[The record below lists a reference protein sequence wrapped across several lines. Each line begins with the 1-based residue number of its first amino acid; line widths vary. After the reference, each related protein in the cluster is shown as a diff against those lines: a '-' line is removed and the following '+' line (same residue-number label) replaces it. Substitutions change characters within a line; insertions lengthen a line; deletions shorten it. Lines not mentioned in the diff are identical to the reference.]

1 METFSTWESLL
12 LGTLVLLVIFWMR
25 PGIKASIEQSRNAK
39 SDWPGLLVP
48 IGLVVLFVIFL
59 IAMV

>member
-12 LGTLVLLVIFWMR
+12 LGAMVLLVVFWLG

-39 SDWPGLLVP
+39 SDWTGLLVP

-59 IAMV
+59 IAMI